1 MNPRGPQEHRCKG
14 AEKRL
19 GEGDVV
25 SLHNPEKDG
34 LEEGGREFP
43 RKSATDGLDEPR
55 LLIEEG

>member
-1 MNPRGPQEHRCKG
+1 M
-14 AEKRL
+14 
-19 GEGDVV
+19 

-55 LLIEEG
+55 LLIEGAPANSQGRQPLEMNIDLI